1 MVALC
6 CLEDN
11 ALGWWLWPSGLW
23 PLGLGHPMDTTHCH
37 GFSFCQIESGTRQT
51 SRNSRGKLSPHPYVL
66 NLTWNSSQTH
76 WNQSCSKLF
85 LFFAMFHQQMICQNI
100 VWDFPWVHE
109 IFHELASKFEELDE
123 RCDPIGEQE
132 CCFFSQQTAK
142 NLSLFHPTLTYMLTV
157 CFIASDKRN
166 SRICRTERGSNP
178 EPRASEKEDAK
189 DGQIKPRLFPLSLQV

>member
-1 MVALC
+1 MVAFC

-132 CCFFSQQTAK
+132 CCFFHNKLQKIWA
-142 NLSLFHPTLTYMLTV
+142 
-157 CFIASDKRN
+157 CFILPLRTCWPCVSLHLIKETVEFVELSGVPTQNLGHQKR
-166 SRICRTERGSNP
+166 RTQRMD
-178 EPRASEKEDAK
+178 RY
-189 DGQIKPRLFPLSLQV
+189 